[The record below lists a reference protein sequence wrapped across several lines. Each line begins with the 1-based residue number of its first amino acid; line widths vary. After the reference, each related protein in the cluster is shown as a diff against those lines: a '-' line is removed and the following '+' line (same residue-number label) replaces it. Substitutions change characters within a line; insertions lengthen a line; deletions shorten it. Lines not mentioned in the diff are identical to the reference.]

1 MLILAG
7 VTYRIDKRP
16 LLDETSARI
25 PEGAKVGLVGRNGVG
40 KSTLLDL
47 IRGVLEPDDGEIA
60 LPSGRRIGFLA
71 QAAPGGTAT
80 AHAFVLAAD
89 RERTRLLAER
99 DGGPEPLR
107 AAEIEARLV
116 EIGGASAPARAAR
129 ILAGL
134 GLDASLQQ
142 QPLSDLSGG
151 WRMRVALAAV
161 LFAEPE
167 LLLLDE
173 PTNHLDLEAALWLE
187 RFLRGYRHTLILV
200 SHDRRVLNAV
210 TTTTLHLERGK
221 LTLYSGGFD
230 AFLRARRE
238 ERQRLEG
245 LARRQSEE
253 RERLR
258 SFIDRFRATATRA
271 RQVQSRL
278 KALARF
284 EPVALAAAE
293 PPPPIR
299 FPAPPR
305 LNPPLLALERVRVGY
320 APGRPVLSRLDL
332 RLDPDDRIALLGA
345 NGNGKTTFARL
356 LAGRLAAQG
365 GRVVRS
371 PKLRTGY
378 FAQHQ
383 IEEMRPAASAY
394 DHLAELM
401 PDAPAEALRARL
413 GSFGFSQDKAFV
425 PVAALSGG
433 ERARLNFALV
443 THDAPALLI
452 LDEPTNHLDL
462 ETREELVRAINEFA
476 GAVVL
481 ATHDWHLLELVADR
495 LWLVADG
502 TVRSFDGD
510 LEDYRRLL
518 LDRVAAGEA
527 KASQEPDRRR
537 ETRRRAAAERR
548 RLDPFRQRA
557 RRAEHRVAQLIE
569 ERDALDRRLAQ
580 SEGSQAGAS
589 ATVEA
594 LKRRA
599 DLLRSIARAET
610 EWFAAEE
617 ALEQAGQTPLPAARP
632 AAAIEQ
638 QRRDPG
644 APTRE
649 APAG

>member
-1 MLILAG
+1 M
-7 VTYRIDKRP
+7 
-16 LLDETSARI
+16 
-25 PEGAKVGLVGRNGVG
+25 
-40 KSTLLDL
+40 
-47 IRGVLEPDDGEIA
+47 
-60 LPSGRRIGFLA
+60 
-71 QAAPGGTAT
+71 
-80 AHAFVLAAD
+80 
-89 RERTRLLAER
+89 
-99 DGGPEPLR
+99 LR
-107 AAEIEARLV
+107 ADPSCRGSICGSTPMTGSRC
-116 EIGGASAPARAAR
+116 SAP
-129 ILAGL
+129 
-134 GLDASLQQ
+134 
-142 QPLSDLSGG
+142 
-151 WRMRVALAAV
+151 
-161 LFAEPE
+161 
-167 LLLLDE
+167 
-173 PTNHLDLEAALWLE
+173 T
-187 RFLRGYRHTLILV
+187 
-200 SHDRRVLNAV
+200 V
-210 TTTTLHLERGK
+210 T
-221 LTLYSGGFD
+221 
-230 AFLRARRE
+230 ARRHSPDCSPD
-238 ERQRLEG
+238 G
-245 LARRQSEE
+245 LPRR
-253 RERLR
+253 
-258 SFIDRFRATATRA
+258 
-271 RQVQSRL
+271 
-278 KALARF
+278 
-284 EPVALAAAE
+284 
-293 PPPPIR
+293 
-299 FPAPPR
+299 
-305 LNPPLLALERVRVGY
+305 
-320 APGRPVLSRLDL
+320 
-332 RLDPDDRIALLGA
+332 
-345 NGNGKTTFARL
+345 
-356 LAGRLAAQG
+356 AGE
-365 GRVVRS
+365 VVRS

-599 DLLRSIARAET
+599 DLLR
-610 EWFAAEE
+610 
-617 ALEQAGQTPLPAARP
+617 
-632 AAAIEQ
+632 
-638 QRRDPG
+638 
-644 APTRE
+644 
-649 APAG
+649 